1 MIKLLLASTCTIHW
15 SDYSSS
21 DVNSALNVIFLV
33 YPFQYQIIFTFQKL
47 LKFLVSFPLYFASLF
62 L

>member
-1 MIKLLLASTCTIHW
+1 MIKLLLAFTCSIHW

-33 YPFQYQIIFTFQKL
+33 YHFQYQIINTYHMV
-47 LKFLVSFPLYFASLF
+47 LKFLV
-62 L
+62 